1 MTESLSEFSPVGFW
15 TWNAM
20 VRDCPL
26 SAPMLVPEVRTSCVL
41 TRPHWCRAWQHW
53 PPRGRRRGRSQQGR
67 GPGQR
72 TEDGISS
79 DNPPPTWRVCGVPGL
94 REEEWSEGGERM
106 PRPLLGGDRMPLP
119 RPPAVGGD
127 TTLPLPRPTEAGDS
141 TLVGGDTRGVHKYL
155 DTNDPF
161 NKCFQL
167 F

>member
-1 MTESLSEFSPVGFW
+1 MASPA
-15 TWNAM
+15 TT
-20 VRDCPL
+20 L
-26 SAPMLVPEVRTSCVL
+26 
-41 TRPHWCRAWQHW
+41 
-53 PPRGRRRGRSQQGR
+53 
-67 GPGQR
+67 
-72 TEDGISS
+72 
-79 DNPPPTWRVCGVPGL
+79 PPPTWRVCGVPGL
-94 REEEWSEGGERM
+94 REEWSEGGERM

>member
-1 MTESLSEFSPVGFW
+1 M
-15 TWNAM
+15 A
-20 VRDCPL
+20 
-26 SAPMLVPEVRTSCVL
+26 SAATAL
-41 TRPHWCRAWQHW
+41 
-53 PPRGRRRGRSQQGR
+53 
-67 GPGQR
+67 
-72 TEDGISS
+72 
-79 DNPPPTWRVCGVPGL
+79 PPTWRVCGVPGL

-161 NKCFQL
+161 NKCFTVIL
-167 F
+167 ISELMTPFMDSSYGPVAALHRGDLRPLVTLAEGSLALGAFHPLLNTSTVSLWLRKPPNKS